1 MWAGAKDRSFVHA
14 VERKRP
20 LGKAENVRLGIFG
33 GTFDPPHAGHLL
45 VASDACDLLSLDR
58 LVFVPAGA
66 PRFKTTSVEA
76 SPEQRLR
83 MLELMIAGDGRF
95 AVDSVEISR
104 KGLSYTLD
112 TLVWFAEQFPLA
124 ERFLLIGADLVEQFP
139 TWREP
144 DRILALAK
152 VVVLDRLVESASEHA
167 VGSLGIEGGSI
178 GAVAPA
184 AFQRLG
190 TRVVQLSSTEVRSR
204 VRAGKPIHGFVSDA
218 VGDYI
223 RSNGLYKIGN
233 RD

>member
-1 MWAGAKDRSFVHA
+1 M
-14 VERKRP
+14 
-20 LGKAENVRLGIFG
+20 RLGIFG

-45 VASDACDLLSLDR
+45 VASDACDLLSLDK

-66 PRFKTTSVEA
+66 PRFKMSSVEA
-76 SPEQRLR
+76 SPEQRLK

-95 AVDSVEISR
+95 AVDSVEINR

-152 VVVLDRLVESASEHA
+152 VVVLDRLTELASADVVH
-167 VGSLGIEGGSI
+167 GHGIESGFV

-184 AFQRLG
+184 GFLRLG

-223 RSNGLYKIGN
+223 RKNGLYQIGI